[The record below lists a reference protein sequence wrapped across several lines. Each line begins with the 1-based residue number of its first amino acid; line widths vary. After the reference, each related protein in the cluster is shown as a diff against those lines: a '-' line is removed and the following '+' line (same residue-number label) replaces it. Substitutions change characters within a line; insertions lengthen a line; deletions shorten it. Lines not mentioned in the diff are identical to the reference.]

1 MTGSSVIPLVAH
13 VIFRLDHGGL
23 QNGLVNLV
31 NRMPANRYRHAIVCL
46 GGFQRDF
53 ARRIRRNDVE
63 LVSLDKRPG
72 KDVAVYRRMWQ
83 TLRRLRPDIVH
94 TRNLGTVDMQWV
106 AFAAGVR
113 RRVHGEHGW
122 EAADPRGRDPRSL
135 RIRRACRPVIQRYV
149 PMSRDL
155 ARWLESDVGVRPA
168 IIRQAYSGVD
178 TERFRPRRD
187 GESASSDDA
196 RVRFGAVG
204 RLDPVKNLHSLLD
217 AFRLAREGRPDL
229 VARLS
234 LVIVGD
240 GPARASLE
248 SSSRELGLAHC
259 VEFTGTREEIPELMR
274 SIHVFVLPSLN
285 EGISNTLLEAMASGV
300 PVIAAR
306 VGGNPEIVT
315 EGVTG
320 ALYDPDSPGALVAQL
335 VRYAEDASL
344 RRAHGTAGRER
355 VLAAFSLDAMIDR
368 YLEIYD
374 ELTCAA

>member
-1 MTGSSVIPLVAH
+1 MTGSSAIPLVAH

-46 GGFQRDF
+46 AGFQREF

-83 TLRRLRPDIVH
+83 TLRRLRADIVH

-122 EAADPRGRDPRSL
+122 EAADPHGRDPRSL
-135 RIRRACRPVIQRYV
+135 RIRRACRPVVQRYV

-187 GESASSDDA
+187 GESASSDDEQ
-196 RVRFGAVG
+196 VRFGTVG

-217 AFRLAREGRPDL
+217 AFRLAREARPDL

-240 GPARASLE
+240 GPGRASLE
-248 SSSRELGLAHC
+248 SSARELRLEQC

-274 SIHVFVLPSLN
+274 GIDVFVLPSLN

-315 EGVTG
+315 DGVTG
-320 ALYDPDSPGALVAQL
+320 TLYDADTPGALVAQL

-355 VLAAFSLDAMIDR
+355 ALATFSLDAMIDR